1 MKHAKTFVSLWA
13 QAGGKEGACGVKK
26 SVPKEVA
33 KWESSR
39 PSHKTES
46 GTFGTLKKSRNLFH
60 ANILPLRSNIPRSSQ
75 PDS

>member
-33 KWESSR
+33 VTYNRERNFWN
-39 PSHKTES
+39 
-46 GTFGTLKKSRNLFH
+46 FKKITN
-60 ANILPLRSNIPRSSQ
+60 PIPC
-75 PDS
+75 